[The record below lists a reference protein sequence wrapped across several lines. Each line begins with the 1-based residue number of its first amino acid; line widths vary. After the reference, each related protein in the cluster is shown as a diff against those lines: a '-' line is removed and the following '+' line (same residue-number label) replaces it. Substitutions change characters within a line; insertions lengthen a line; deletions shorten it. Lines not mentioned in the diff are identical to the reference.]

1 MIRIIFHEVPVE
13 SVTGVTDV
21 TAAPQNCPVA
31 PLVGGGLQFLHLN
44 LNFLHLFSGF
54 ILLLVQAGQLIV
66 FPFHFS
72 ARNRNIKQTFL
83 LLTQNLPDVFNP
95 FPHVTLGLTEV
106 LVDQGGA
113 DQLEDLGGVSGEV

>member
-13 SVTGVTDV
+13 SVTGV

-83 LLTQNLPDVFNP
+83 HLTQNLPDVFNP

-106 LVDQGGA
+106 LVDQGGP